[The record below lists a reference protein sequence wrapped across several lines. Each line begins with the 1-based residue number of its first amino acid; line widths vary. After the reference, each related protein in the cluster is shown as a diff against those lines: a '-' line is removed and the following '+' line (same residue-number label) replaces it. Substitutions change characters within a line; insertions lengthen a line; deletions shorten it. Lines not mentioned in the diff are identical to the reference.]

1 MIGASVL
8 LLLLVV
14 LAAAGIIAL
23 VVVLAVVGVRRNR
36 ARVGELAQL
45 AAARGWRFHPDGRGL
60 EQRFTGD
67 PFGRG
72 RRRTA
77 SQVLEGTHQ
86 GWPFVAFDYSYVTS
100 SGGDG
105 RDDTSWFSVVSLHLG
120 AHAPLLQVLPQTAF
134 GRFFADSFGSDFR
147 IGHAPFDDA
156 FDVRTDSP
164 EFALDVLQPPVVEM
178 LLATRERA
186 WRLSGD
192 SLLVFRPGRHTPAE
206 VDGVLAQATHLLGL
220 VPPHVWTRLRGGPS
234 DAPV

>member
-1 MIGASVL
+1 MAVSVL

-14 LAAAGIIAL
+14 LATVGIIAL
-23 VVVLAVVGVRRNR
+23 VIVLAVVGARRNR
-36 ARVGELAQL
+36 ARVGELAGL

-60 EQRFTGD
+60 ESRFTGD

-86 GWPFVAFDYSYVTS
+86 GWPFIAFDYSYVTS
-100 SGGDG
+100 SGSDNQ
-105 RDDTSWFSVVSLHLG
+105 DSTSWFSVVSLHLG
-120 AHAPLLQVLPQTAF
+120 AQAPLLQVRPQSAF
-134 GRFFADSFGSDFR
+134 GRFFANSFGSDFR
-147 IGHAPFDDA
+147 IGHPPFDDA
-156 FDVRTDSP
+156 FDVRTDAP

-186 WRLSGD
+186 WRFSGD
-192 SLLVFRPGRHTPAE
+192 SLLVFRPGRHAAAE
-206 VDGVLAQATHLLGL
+206 IDGVLAQATHLLGL
-220 VPPHVWTRLRGGPS
+220 VPPHVWTRLRGGPT